1 MVKIFA
7 DLIAIIKR
15 ILQTRKIIKQKYKIE
30 IKYWVILK
38 TSIQMQIL
46 KLYVMFK
53 QWVQQVVNM
62 KMSQNNILKEIY
74 KQHKQWDWILL
85 KTIEKIKMDK
95 C

>member
-74 KQHKQWDWILL
+74 KQHKQWD
-85 KTIEKIKMDK
+85 
-95 C
+95 